1 MPQRITLSILSNHIR
16 SAQAAEKLRAHA
28 SNTHFKSLFTP
39 RVQVREKTALTQ
51 TSKTQRIMGFHS
63 HFTSSFTLV
72 EMASR
77 HNQTRL
83 ASWEGRRNRINS
95 LSDNVL
101 PRTLFLI
108 SRPFLFSDTNKPRLA
123 AWSHAYIGLSS
134 EQNNESQV
142 RIDLRD
148 FLSTSVLH
156 LVQPPYPRK
165 ENPHFWRTLKGRG
178 TTWCYTKNCPGS
190 PSVLDTTSEVCSGRA
205 SKWTLRLS
213 SLGYFLCL
221 HPKAP
226 VSI

>member
-16 SAQAAEKLRAHA
+16 SAQATEGLQTHA

-39 RVQVREKTALTQ
+39 QVQVRKNMALTQ

-63 HFTSSFTLV
+63 QCTSSFTLV

-77 HNQTRL
+77 RSQTRV
-83 ASWEGRRNRINS
+83 ASWEWRLNRTNI

-142 RIDLRD
+142 RNDLRD
-148 FLSTSVLH
+148 FLSTSMLH
-156 LVQPPYPRK
+156 LVQPLYPRK
-165 ENPHFWRTLKGRG
+165 ENPHFWRTLKGRR
-178 TTWCYTKNCPGS
+178 TT
-190 PSVLDTTSEVCSGRA
+190 
-205 SKWTLRLS
+205 
-213 SLGYFLCL
+213 
-221 HPKAP
+221 
-226 VSI
+226 